1 MSAAGAKRRTAD
13 PSGAGG
19 GSGGATSRKGGS
31 SGNDKYYSQ
40 QKTHED
46 LEEELQT
53 AIRRLDD
60 VKAYQDDEFIAELEA
75 LSRARDE
82 KLTALAPLYKGDKP
96 GHATDR
102 SSAGIT
108 KTTTARTSV
117 ENQRRAI
124 SDEYEAARA
133 KVCDRIT
140 TNLESVQKT
149 ARAELEALVEQ
160 GGQQGRVRRKT
171 RARGEA
177 GGFLADREKAINVAH
192 RLQEIVAKVCARL
205 LCVCVCVCVCLS
217 VCLPARTQVCPHE
230 RTPAFARWCALER
243 AFAHGCM
250 RALRLLSGK
259 MPSPSSLHRVLR
271 HPLPVAACRPRCSV
285 PPPTPVII

>member
-40 QKTHED
+40 QKSHED

-140 TNLESVQKT
+140 TNLENVQKT
-149 ARAELEALVEQ
+149 ARAEIEALVEQ

-205 LCVCVCVCVCLS
+205 LCMCVCVCLPACVRACTHARKS
-217 VCLPARTQVCPHE
+217 VRTNELLPS
-230 RTPAFARWCALER
+230 R
-243 AFAHGCM
+243 AGA
-250 RALRLLSGK
+250 LLSVRLRTVACGHCGCCQGK
-259 MPSPSSLHRVLR
+259 CRHHHRCTPYFGILCQSQNAGLDAAFLR
-271 HPLPVAACRPRCSV
+271 QHQ
-285 PPPTPVII
+285 